1 MARAIGLISGGLDS
15 VLAAKLLTEQGIDVL
30 CVCFVSAFF
39 GASKA
44 EVAAKRLN
52 LPLLKVNFTE
62 VHMDMVKDPPSG
74 YGKNM
79 NPCIDCHAMMLRFAG
94 DLMKKEGYDFLFT
107 GEVLGQRPMSQN
119 YGSLN
124 RVARLSGYREKIL
137 RPLSAK
143 VLDIT
148 EMEEC
153 GLVDR
158 ERLES
163 FSGRSRKPQF
173 ALAEKLGIVEYETP
187 GGGCLLTD
195 PGYSNKLRDL
205 FRVMPEA
212 TDYETGLLRKGRIF
226 WLKEGVLT
234 IGGRDQ
240 GSNLDLEKTARESD
254 YLLSIAPPYA
264 GATIMVTGKVDDEVL
279 NSAAKLAVRYSKA
292 PAEGLSSV
300 NVTNGSGKELRIIE
314 SPDVS
319 DADLESWRKPR

>member
-1 MARAIGLISGGLDS
+1 MTKAIGLVSGGLDS

-39 GASKA
+39 GAAKA
-44 EVAAKRLN
+44 EIAAKRLG
-52 LPLLKVNFTE
+52 LPLRKINFSD
-62 VHMDMVKDPPSG
+62 VHMNMVKDPVSG

-79 NPCIDCHAMMLRFAG
+79 NPCIDCHALMLKYAG
-94 DLMKKEGYDFLFT
+94 DLMEKEGFDFLFT

-124 RVARLSGYREKIL
+124 RVAKLSEYRDRIL

-143 VLDIT
+143 LLDIT
-148 EMEEC
+148 PMEES
-153 GLVDR
+153 GIVDR

-173 ALAEKLGIVEYETP
+173 TLAKKLGISDYETP

-205 FRVMPEA
+205 FKVMPEA
-212 TDYETGLLRKGRIF
+212 TSYETELLRMGRIF
-226 WLKEGVLT
+226 WISKEVLT
-234 IGGRDQ
+234 IGGRNH
-240 GSNLDLEKTARESD
+240 GGNVKLEEVARESD

-264 GATIMVTGKVDDEVL
+264 GATIMVSGKVDDKVL
-279 NSAAKLAVRYSKA
+279 ALAAQLAVRYSKA
-292 PAEGLSSV
+292 PADAISTV
-300 NVTNGSGKELRIIE
+300 IVTNGLGKELRKIE
-314 SPDVS
+314 SSNVS
-319 DADLESWRKPR
+319 EAALESWRNSG